1 MSSFRHWLEALESD
15 KDKQIQAIWADTFK
29 ALGVGGFSDEDAAHQ
44 SLSKITYGQRRGM
57 RSYMDSESG
66 TSTFKGKKA
75 AYKRLENG
83 QIFNRLAQLNDPE
96 ISKNIE
102 DTKAWLGQNN
112 VKNNGDT
119 TISTVLQKLFGP
131 ERFEQLIDSD
141 VPHVDS
147 KLTKAPAQ
155 PPKQDMGM
163 NQPEPQME
171 QPPDMSQDPNMAQPA
186 FPAQQQQQKQPMQQ
200 GMALAASVLGTRKN
214 ILKG

>member
-29 ALGVGGFSDEDAAHQ
+29 ALGVGGLSDEDASHQ
-44 SLSKITYGQRRGM
+44 SLSKITYGQRRSSDDGQN
-57 RSYMDSESG
+57 
-66 TSTFKGKKA
+66 TFKGKRA

-83 QIFNRLAQLNDPE
+83 QIFNRLAQLQDPE

-102 DTKAWLGQNN
+102 QAKAWLGQNDT
-112 VKNNGDT
+112 KSNGDT

-131 ERFEQLIDSD
+131 ERFEQLIDAD
-141 VPHVDS
+141 VPHVDA
-147 KLTKAPAQ
+147 KLNKAPAQ

-163 NQPEPQME
+163 DMPEPQMD
-171 QPPDMSQDPNMAQPA
+171 QAPDMNQDPSMGQDPNMVQPA
-186 FPAQQQQQKQPMQQ
+186 QQQQQQKQPMQP